1 MEEQTNIEYVII
13 ASSVTVVFIG
23 LGFLIFVI
31 IQKIHR
37 HKLEAAKV
45 ILETQNNDHIQRII
59 KENKEI
65 KAENKEIKQDLARL
79 KKEVFGKENDA

>member
-1 MEEQTNIEYVII
+1 MEEQTNIQYLII
-13 ASSVTVVFIG
+13 ACSVTVVFIG

-45 ILETQNNDHIQRII
+45 ILEAQNNDHIQRII
-59 KENKEI
+59 KENEEI
-65 KAENKEIKQDLARL
+65 KKDLDKL
-79 KKEVFGKENDA
+79 KKEVFGEENED

>member
-1 MEEQTNIEYVII
+1 MEDQTNIEYVII

-45 ILETQNNDHIQRII
+45 ILEAQNNEHIQRII
-59 KENKEI
+59 KENEEI
-65 KAENKEIKQDLARL
+65 KKDLTRL
-79 KKEVFGKENDA
+79 KREVFGEEKEG

>member
-45 ILETQNNDHIQRII
+45 ILEAQNNEHIQRII
-59 KENKEI
+59 KENEEI
-65 KAENKEIKQDLARL
+65 KKDLTRL
-79 KKEVFGKENDA
+79 KKEVFGEEKEG

>member
-1 MEEQTNIEYVII
+1 MEKQTNIEYIII
-13 ASSVTVVFIG
+13 ACSTVAVFIG
-23 LGFLIFVI
+23 LAFLIFVI

-45 ILETQNNDHIQRII
+45 ILETQNNEHIQRII

-65 KAENKEIKQDLARL
+65 KEDLAKL
-79 KKEVFGKENDA
+79 KKEVFREENQA